1 MSLFRKKQAV
11 GRHSQ
16 MRRHLGLVDLIFLG
30 IGSMVGTGIFTVTG
44 LAAAQYAGPALIIS
58 IVIAAISVGLTALFY
73 AEFASRI
80 PTNGGA
86 YGYLYSVFG
95 EFPAWIA
102 GWLTIM
108 EFLTA
113 VSSVASGWGAY
124 LKGLLANFG
133 IAMPTALNGT
143 FNPAAGT

>member
-1 MSLFRKKQAV
+1 MNLLRKKQV
-11 GRHSQ
+11 GERSNQ

-80 PTNGGA
+80 PTMRRIVTGKQIGRA
-86 YGYLYSVFG
+86 HV
-95 EFPAWIA
+95 
-102 GWLTIM
+102 
-108 EFLTA
+108 
-113 VSSVASGWGAY
+113 
-124 LKGLLANFG
+124 
-133 IAMPTALNGT
+133 
-143 FNPAAGT
+143 

>member
-1 MSLFRKKQAV
+1 
-11 GRHSQ
+11 

-86 YGYLYSVFG
+86 YGYLYSV
-95 EFPAWIA
+95 
-102 GWLTIM
+102 LVN
-108 EFLTA
+108 FLP
-113 VSSVASGWGAY
+113 
-124 LKGLLANFG
+124 GLLAG
-133 IAMPTALNGT
+133 
-143 FNPAAGT
+143 

>member
-1 MSLFRKKQAV
+1 MNLLRKKQV
-11 GRHSQ
+11 GERSSQ

-58 IVIAAISVGLTALFY
+58 IVIAAIAVGLTALFY

-86 YGYLYSVFG
+86 YGNSTRFS
-95 EFPAWIA
+95 EN
-102 GWLTIM
+102 
-108 EFLTA
+108 FL
-113 VSSVASGWGAY
+113 
-124 LKGLLANFG
+124 LGLLVG
-133 IAMPTALNGT
+133 
-143 FNPAAGT
+143 

>member
-58 IVIAAISVGLTALFY
+58 
-73 AEFASRI
+73 
-80 PTNGGA
+80 
-86 YGYLYSVFG
+86 
-95 EFPAWIA
+95 
-102 GWLTIM
+102 
-108 EFLTA
+108 
-113 VSSVASGWGAY
+113 
-124 LKGLLANFG
+124 
-133 IAMPTALNGT
+133 
-143 FNPAAGT
+143 

>member
-1 MSLFRKKQAV
+1 
-11 GRHSQ
+11 

-44 LAAAQYAGPALIIS
+44 LADQYAGPALIIS

-86 YGYLYSVFG
+86 YGYLYSV
-95 EFPAWIA
+95 
-102 GWLTIM
+102 LVN
-108 EFLTA
+108 FLP
-113 VSSVASGWGAY
+113 
-124 LKGLLANFG
+124 GLLAG
-133 IAMPTALNGT
+133 
-143 FNPAAGT
+143 